1 MDKELQAKVMLR
13 KLNMI
18 LSDYSEY
25 EDDRFAVVAN
35 VLDMFFQLP
44 AIKSYYDHR
53 AGIEEMV
60 RTQQPI
66 EEFLKGNYSR
76 KKTFKE
82 VRYANNNK

>member
-25 EDDRFAVVAN
+25 EDDRFAVIAN
-35 VLDMFFQLP
+35 VLDMFFKLP

-53 AGIEEMV
+53 ADIEEMV
-60 RTQQPI
+60 RTQAPI
-66 EEFLKGNYSR
+66 GEFLKGNYSQ
-76 KKTFKE
+76 KKTYKE
-82 VRYANNNK
+82 IKANAK

>member
-1 MDKELQAKVMLR
+1 MEKELQAKVMLR

-25 EDDRFAVVAN
+25 EDDRFAVIAN

-53 AGIEEMV
+53 ADIDEMV
-60 RTQQPI
+60 QAQPAI

-76 KKTFKE
+76 KKTYKE
-82 VRYANNNK
+82 VRYANKNK